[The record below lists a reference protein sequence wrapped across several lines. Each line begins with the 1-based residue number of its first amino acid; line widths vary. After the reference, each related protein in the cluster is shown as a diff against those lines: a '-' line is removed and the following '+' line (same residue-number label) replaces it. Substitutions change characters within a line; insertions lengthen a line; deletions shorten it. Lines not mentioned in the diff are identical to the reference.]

1 LPWLGARMAPTWG
14 ERVPMAGVGRNE
26 PCWCGSGVKAKRC
39 CGVRRGPSG
48 PDLARA
54 FLVEQRRASSPV
66 LRRAINDVEALVELY
81 EAVAVLP
88 RVDLSCQLRLPRLL
102 SPELERL
109 RSAIAEDDG
118 DEIQQA
124 LPDALAQVDNVLVRA
139 DLARAVIGLREAGRI
154 TEEVAAAALLDL
166 DSDADALVREALI
179 AALAVDC
186 GAARTPSG
194 LVLVG

>member
-1 LPWLGARMAPTWG
+1 L
-14 ERVPMAGVGRNE
+14 
-26 PCWCGSGVKAKRC
+26 AK
-39 CGVRRGPSG
+39 
-48 PDLARA
+48 A

-66 LRRAINDVEALVELY
+66 LRRAINDVDDLVDLY
-81 EAVAVLP
+81 VAVAELP
-88 RVDLSCQLRLPRLL
+88 RRDLSCQLRLPRLL

-109 RSAIAEDDG
+109 RSAIADDDADAIG
-118 DEIQQA
+118 AA
-124 LPDALAQVDNVLVRA
+124 LPEALAQVDSPVVRA
-139 DLARAVIGLREAGRI
+139 DLARAVLAMRAAGRV

-166 DSDADALVREALI
+166 DSDADALVREALV

>member
-1 LPWLGARMAPTWG
+1 MAD
-14 ERVPMAGVGRNE
+14 VGRNE

-48 PDLARA
+48 PQLARA

-81 EAVAVLP
+81 EAVAELP

-118 DEIQQA
+118 DEVQRA
-124 LPDALAQVDNVLVRA
+124 LPDALVQVDNVLVRA
-139 DLARAVIGLREAGRI
+139 DLARAVISLRGAGRI

>member
-1 LPWLGARMAPTWG
+1 
-14 ERVPMAGVGRNE
+14 MAGVGRNE
-26 PCWCGSGVKAKRC
+26 PCSCGSGVKTKHC

-48 PDLARA
+48 PELARA
-54 FLVEQRRASSPV
+54 FLVEQRRASSPA
-66 LRRAINDVEALVELY
+66 LRRVINDVDDLIELY
-81 EAVAVLP
+81 EAVAALP
-88 RVDLSCQLRLPRLL
+88 RTDLSCQLRLPRLL

-109 RSAIAEDDG
+109 RSAIADDDV
-118 DEIQQA
+118 DEIQHA

-139 DLARAVIGLREAGRI
+139 ELGRAVIALREAGRI
-154 TEEVAAAALLDL
+154 TVEVAAAALLDL
-166 DSDADALVREALI
+166 DSDADALVREALV

>member
-1 LPWLGARMAPTWG
+1 
-14 ERVPMAGVGRNE
+14 MAGVGRNE

-48 PDLARA
+48 PELAMA
-54 FLVEQRRASSPV
+54 FLVEQRRASSPA
-66 LRRAINDVEALVELY
+66 LRRAIDDVDDLIALY
-81 EAVAVLP
+81 GAVAELP
-88 RVDLSCQLRLPRLL
+88 SLDLSCQLRLPRVL

-109 RSAIAEDDG
+109 RLAITDDDD

-124 LPDALAQVDNVLVRA
+124 LPDALAQMDNVVVRA
-139 DLARAVIGLREAGRI
+139 ELARAVIALREAGRV

-166 DSDADALVREALI
+166 DSDADALMRDALV

-194 LVLVG
+194 LVLAG